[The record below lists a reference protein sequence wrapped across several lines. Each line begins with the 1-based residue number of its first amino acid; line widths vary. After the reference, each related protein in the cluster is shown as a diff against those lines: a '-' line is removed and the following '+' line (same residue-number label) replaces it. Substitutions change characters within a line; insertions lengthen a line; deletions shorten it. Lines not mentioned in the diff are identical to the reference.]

1 MKDITRILSRY
12 ICASRFE
19 ELPAAV
25 RHEGVRAFVN
35 YVGCAAGGSRE
46 EDVELMLGFLAEF
59 NGAATATIVGRHERL
74 DALNAAF
81 INSMSSSA
89 LAFNDTHFTS
99 VAHPTSPVAAALLAQ
114 AEYQEVS
121 GREMLHALILGV
133 EIQCRVGN
141 ILCVPPAESA
151 VGLSVQGLVGA
162 IGAAVAAGKV
172 LALDETRM
180 ATAIGLAANQASGLR
195 QAQST
200 MGSHFTPGHAAR
212 CGLTAALL
220 AARGFECSDSM
231 IEGAKGFALSFAQQ
245 PNLDAAVDGLG
256 QVFEIS
262 TLAYKPYPCGVV
274 IHPIIDACLEIVQ
287 HPAFDAAHIERIEL
301 ALNPL
306 AAKLTDLVEPKD
318 RGQALVS
325 LQHWA
330 AATLVYKAAG
340 IAQVA
345 NAVVRDP
352 AISALRRRVTF
363 VNDDTVGR
371 EAAHLRVVLADGKS
385 MAAHVLHC
393 RGSAERPL
401 NDNDI
406 TDKTRGQLQTVYPQ
420 HKAEQILAQCWRIE
434 DCARVDVLCKTLA
447 HGDTV

>member
-12 ICASRFE
+12 VCASRFE
-19 ELPAAV
+19 DLPAAV

-46 EDVELMLGFLAEF
+46 EDVELMLSFLAEF
-59 NGAATATIVGRHERL
+59 NGAATSTIVGRSERL

-99 VAHPTSPVAAALLAQ
+99 VAHPTSPVAAALLALAERQ
-114 AEYQEVS
+114 AVS
-121 GREMLHALILGV
+121 GRELLHALILGV
-133 EIQCRVGN
+133 EVQCRVGN
-141 ILCVPPAESA
+141 ILCVPPAVSA

-231 IEGAKGFALSFAQQ
+231 IEGAKGFAVSFAQQ
-245 PNLDAAVDGLG
+245 PNLDAAIDKLG
-256 QVFEIS
+256 QAFEIS
-262 TLAYKPYPCGVV
+262 TLAYKPYPSGVV

-287 HPAFDAAHIERIEL
+287 NHSFAAAHIERIEST
-301 ALNPL
+301 LNPL
-306 AAKLTDLVEPKD
+306 AAKLTDLLDPKD

-330 AATLVYKAAG
+330 AVTLLYKAAG
-340 IAQVA
+340 IAEVA
-345 NAVVRDP
+345 NAIVRDP
-352 AISALRRRVTF
+352 AISALRRKVTF
-363 VNDDTVGR
+363 INDENVGR
-371 EAAHLRVVLADGKS
+371 EAAHLRVVLTDGKS
-385 MAAHVLHC
+385 MTAQVLHC
-393 RGSAERPL
+393 RGSVERPL
-401 NDNDI
+401 SDNDI
-406 TDKTRGQLQTVYPQ
+406 TTKTQGQLQTVYPRDQ
-420 HKAEQILAQCWRIE
+420 AEQILAQCWRIE
-434 DCARVDVLCKTLA
+434 DCARVDAFCNTLA
-447 HGDTV
+447 QR